1 MALGTGLSRRRAEG
15 GAPSLIKQ
23 QQKCV
28 CGSGFR
34 IGACGCNGAGVRGAA
49 VAASV
54 GGAVAA
60 AAPPARGWVGA
71 CSCDAPLFPRG
82 FDQDAYRDALGKLN
96 PQEPY
101 VDMLH
106 DFMTMDVLYSNITTI
121 APSAVGVVTNVN
133 VLPEAGCFLAFYWRI
148 IVRTDGDGLQQV
160 DWRYRRPRIQGC
172 PIECD
177 NLDRDIMGQFAM
189 STPEACPCGIPL
201 RAFIQRPSEN
211 LPLQVPVTNTG
222 AADITAQVE
231 VRGFCCSTRIC

>member
-1 MALGTGLSRRRAEG
+1 MALGTGLSRRRAGE
-15 GAPSLIKQ
+15 GAPSLLKQ
-23 QQKCV
+23 AVKCK

-34 IGACGCNGAGVRGAA
+34 IGACGCNGVGTRGSA

-54 GGAVAA
+54 AGAVAGSA
-60 AAPPARGWVGA
+60 AQVAAGWQRG

-82 FDQDAYRDALGKLN
+82 FDQDAYRDALVKLD

-106 DFMTMDVLYSNITTI
+106 DFMTMDVLYSNIVTI
-121 APSAVGVVTNVN
+121 AAGLTVNVP

-148 IVRTDGDGLQQV
+148 IVRTPGDGLQQV
-160 DWRYRRPRIQGC
+160 DWTYQRPRIQGC

-177 NLDRDIMGQFAM
+177 NLDRNIMGQFAM

-211 LPLQVPVTNTG
+211 LPLNTPVTNGG

-231 VRGFCCSTRIC
+231 ARGFCCSTRIC